1 VSTSSQARDAAGT
14 AGSGVQREPGSFRDP
29 ASTVFYLDGRVL
41 RGLDGEAAAEWRA
54 LQDTR
59 FFPRLLEQGKVCP
72 TEQVPAPSGD
82 GTWALVLE
90 HERIPFVSYP
100 YEWTFS
106 MLRDAALLH
115 LDILLD
121 ALDEGVTMKDGYA
134 YNVQWR
140 GTTPVFIDVVSFERL
155 RGGEPW
161 AGYRQFCQTFLYPLL
176 LQAYKGVAFQP
187 LLRGQVDGIPPDQ
200 MRRLFSGRDQL
211 RPGVLKHVT
220 LHSAMQSR
228 MSKAGTQNTR
238 EELEAAGF
246 SVELNRATVRA
257 LRKLVAGLSWR
268 PDASHWADYQQTST
282 YTDQE
287 RAAKSEFVD
296 QALAG
301 RRLGLVWDLGC
312 NDGTYSRIAARH
324 AAGVV
329 AVDVADDVIDGLYRR
344 LRDEGEHRILPLVMN
359 LTDPSPGIGWRGR
372 ERAPFFERARP
383 DAVLA
388 LALVHHLALAANVPL
403 PEVVDWLRSLDARV
417 VVEFVDPADP
427 MAERLLGNLKPG
439 IHDAYQREAFER
451 LLGERFDVE
460 RRLELPSGTRTL
472 YAAVPRG

>member
-1 VSTSSQARDAAGT
+1 VSASQAGGGALAGG
-14 AGSGVQREPGSFRDP
+14 AEREPGSFRDP

-41 RGLDGEAAAEWRA
+41 RGLDEQAAAEWRA
-54 LQDTR
+54 LQATS
-59 FFPRLLEQGKVCP
+59 FFPRLLEQGRVCRTAP
-72 TEQVPAPSGD
+72 VAAPSGD
-82 GTWALVLE
+82 GGWALVLE

-115 LDILLD
+115 LDVLLE

-140 GTTPVFIDVVSFERL
+140 GTDPVFIDVVSFERL

-187 LLRGQVDGIPPDQ
+187 LLRGQVDGIPPRQ
-200 MRRLFSGRDQL
+200 MRRLLSGRDQL

-220 LHSAMQSR
+220 LHSAMESR
-228 MSKAGTQNTR
+228 MSGAGTQHVR
-238 EELEAAGF
+238 EELEAAGY
-246 SVELNRATVRA
+246 SGELNRATVRA
-257 LRKLVAGLSWR
+257 LRRLLAGLSWR
-268 PDASHWADYQQTST
+268 PDPSHWADYQQTST
-282 YTDQE
+282 YTEQE
-287 RAAKSEFVD
+287 RAAKAAFVD

-301 RRLGLVWDLGC
+301 GRLGLVWDLGC
-312 NDGTYSRIAARH
+312 NDGTYARIAARH
-324 AAGVV
+324 ADAVV
-329 AVDVADDVIDGLYRR
+329 AVDLDDAVVDDLYRR
-344 LRDEGEHRILPLVMN
+344 LRGEGQARILPLVMN

-372 ERAPFFERARP
+372 ERAPFFGRARP
-383 DAVLA
+383 DAVLC

-403 PEVVDWLRSLDARV
+403 PEVVDWLRGMDARV

-439 IHDAYQREAFER
+439 VHDAYRREVFER
-451 LLGERFDVE
+451 LLGERFEVQ

-472 YAAVPRG
+472 YAAMPRG

>member
-1 VSTSSQARDAAGT
+1 VSTSSQARDA
-14 AGSGVQREPGSFRDP
+14 GSVVEREPGSFRDP
-29 ASTVFYLDGRVL
+29 ASTVFYLEGRVL
-41 RGLDGEAAAEWRA
+41 RGLDEQAAAEWHA
-54 LQDTR
+54 LAATS
-59 FFPRLLEQGKVCP
+59 FFPRLMEQGMVCR
-72 TEQVPAPSGD
+72 TEPAASPLPD
-82 GTWALVLE
+82 GGWALVLE

-115 LDILLD
+115 LDVLLA

-187 LLRGQVDGIPPDQ
+187 LLRGQVDGIPPSQ

-211 RPGVLKHVT
+211 RRGVLKHVT
-220 LHSAMQSR
+220 LHSAMESR
-228 MSKAGTQNTR
+228 MSKAGTQSTR

-246 SVELNRATVRA
+246 SSELNRATVRA
-257 LRKLVAGLSWR
+257 VRKLVAGLSWR
-268 PDASHWADYQQTST
+268 HDDSHWADYPQTST
-282 YTDQE
+282 YTDEE
-287 RAAKSEFVD
+287 RAAKAAFVD

-301 RRLGLVWDLGC
+301 RGLGLVMDLGC
-312 NDGTYSRIAARH
+312 NDGTYSRIAAGH
-324 AAGVV
+324 AANVV
-329 AVDVADDVIDGLYRR
+329 AVDVADDVVDGLYRR
-344 LRDEGEHRILPLVMN
+344 LRDEGERRILPLVMN

-417 VVEFVDPADP
+417 VVEFVDPTDP

-439 IHDAYQREAFER
+439 LHDAYQREAFER

>member
-1 VSTSSQARDAAGT
+1 MSTSSQARDAAGT

-140 GTTPVFIDVVSFERL
+140 GTKPVFIDVVSFERL

-187 LLRGQVDGIPPDQ
+187 LLRGQVDGIPPSQ
-200 MRRLFSGRDQL
+200 MRQLLSGRDTL
-211 RPGVLKHVT
+211 RRGVLKHVT
-220 LHSAMQSR
+220 LHSAMESR
-228 MSKAGTQNTR
+228 MSKSGTQNTR

-246 SVELNRATVRA
+246 SGELNRATVRA
-257 LRKLVAGLSWR
+257 LRKLVTSLSWR

-282 YTDQE
+282 YTEEE
-287 RAAKSEFVD
+287 RAAKAAFVE

-301 RRLGLVWDLGC
+301 GHLGLVWDLGC
-312 NDGTYSRIAARH
+312 NDGTYARIAAGH
-324 AAGVV
+324 ADSVV
-329 AVDVADDVIDGLYRR
+329 AVDVDDSVIDGLYRR
-344 LRDEGEHRILPLVMN
+344 LRDEGEGRILPLVMN

-403 PEVVDWLRSLDARV
+403 PEVVDWLRALDARV

-439 IHDAYQREAFER
+439 LHDAYQREAFER
-451 LLGERFDVE
+451 LLGERFNVE

>member
-1 VSTSSQARDAAGT
+1 VSASSQAAGEAPAA
-14 AGSGVQREPGSFRDP
+14 AVEREPGSFRDP

-41 RGLDGEAAAEWRA
+41 RGLDQQAAAEWRA
-54 LQDTR
+54 LQATS
-59 FFPRLLEQGKVCP
+59 FFPRLLEQGKVCR
-72 TEQVPAPSGD
+72 TTTAPAPTGD
-82 GTWALVLE
+82 RHWALVLE

-115 LDILLD
+115 LDILHE

-187 LLRGQVDGIPPDQ
+187 LLRGQVDGIPPRQ
-200 MRRLFSGRDQL
+200 VRQLLSGRDQL
-211 RPGVLKHVT
+211 RPGVIKHVT
-220 LHSAMQSR
+220 LHSAMESR
-228 MSKAGTQNTR
+228 MSKAGTQNVR
-238 EELEAAGF
+238 EDLEAAGY
-246 SVELNRATVRA
+246 SSELNRATVRA

-282 YTDQE
+282 YTDEE
-287 RAAKSEFVD
+287 RAAKGAFVD

-312 NDGTYSRIAARH
+312 NDGTYARIAARH

-329 AVDVADDVIDGLYRR
+329 AVDLDDTVVDGLYRR
-344 LRDEGEHRILPLVMN
+344 LREEGQTRVLPLVMN

-372 ERAPFFERARP
+372 ERASFFGRARP
-383 DAVLA
+383 DAVLC

-403 PEVVDWLRSLDARV
+403 PEVVGWLRSLDARV

-427 MAERLLGNLKPG
+427 MAQRLLGNLRPG
-439 IHDAYQREAFER
+439 LHDAYRREAFER
-451 LLGERFDVE
+451 LLGERFEVE

-472 YAAVPRG
+472 YAAVPLG

>member
-1 VSTSSQARDAAGT
+1 MSCSPALCPGSAGTWPRGWPLTSPRPERSTYASCLSRRYLREPADPGDRRRSCRRGRVLQVRLAAHHRALPLPPPALLSDSVSTSSQARDAAGT

-140 GTTPVFIDVVSFERL
+140 GTKPVFIDVVSFERL

-176 LQAYKGVAFQP
+176 LQAYKGVAFQH
-187 LLRGQVDGIPPDQ
+187 LHRRGARGQGRL
-200 MRRLFSGRDQL
+200 RR
-211 RPGVLKHVT
+211 
-220 LHSAMQSR
+220 
-228 MSKAGTQNTR
+228 AG
-238 EELEAAGF
+238 
-246 SVELNRATVRA
+246 
-257 LRKLVAGLSWR
+257 
-268 PDASHWADYQQTST
+268 
-282 YTDQE
+282 
-287 RAAKSEFVD
+287 
-296 QALAG
+296 AG
-301 RRLGLVWDLGC
+301 RRAPRARLGPRLQRRHL
-312 NDGTYSRIAARH
+312 RPHRRRARRQR
-324 AAGVV
+324 GR
-329 AVDVADDVIDGLYRR
+329 GRRRR
-344 LRDEGEHRILPLVMN
+344 LRHRRPLPA
-359 LTDPSPGIGWRGR
+359 PARRGR
-372 ERAPFFERARP
+372 GSHPAAGDEPDRPVARDRLARQGARAVLRARP
-383 DAVLA
+383 
-388 LALVHHLALAANVPL
+388 P
-403 PEVVDWLRSLDARV
+403 R
-417 VVEFVDPADP
+417 
-427 MAERLLGNLKPG
+427 
-439 IHDAYQREAFER
+439 
-451 LLGERFDVE
+451 ERFNVE

>member
-1 VSTSSQARDAAGT
+1 VSASGQAGGEALA
-14 AGSGVQREPGSFRDP
+14 VQREPGSFRDP

-41 RGLDGEAAAEWRA
+41 RGLDEQAAAEWRA
-54 LQDTR
+54 LQATG
-59 FFPRLLEQGKVCP
+59 FFPRLLEQGKVCR
-72 TEQVPAPSGD
+72 TVTAPAPSGD
-82 GTWALVLE
+82 GRWALVLE

-115 LDILLD
+115 LDILLE

-140 GTTPVFIDVVSFERL
+140 GTAPVFIDVVSFERL

-187 LLRGQVDGIPPDQ
+187 LLRGQVDGIPPRQ
-200 MRRLFSGRDQL
+200 LRQLLSGRDQL

-220 LHSAMQSR
+220 LHSAMESR
-228 MSKAGTQNTR
+228 MSRAGTQNVR
-238 EELEAAGF
+238 EELEAAGY
-246 SVELNRATVRA
+246 SSELNRATVRA

-287 RAAKSEFVD
+287 RAAKGAFVEA
-296 QALAG
+296 ALAG

-312 NDGTYSRIAARH
+312 NDGTYARIAARH

-329 AVDVADDVIDGLYRR
+329 AVDLDDTVVDGLYRR
-344 LRDEGEHRILPLVMN
+344 LRGEGQTRILPLVMN

-372 ERAPFFERARP
+372 ERAPFFGRARP
-383 DAVLA
+383 DAVLC

-427 MAERLLGNLKPG
+427 MAQRLLGNLKPG
-439 IHDAYQREAFER
+439 LHDAYRREAFER
-451 LLGERFDVE
+451 LLGERFEVE

-472 YAAVPRG
+472 YAAMPRG

>member
-1 VSTSSQARDAAGT
+1 MGASSQAGGEALT
-14 AGSGVQREPGSFRDP
+14 AGVEREPGSFRDP

-41 RGLDGEAAAEWRA
+41 RGLDEQAAAEWRA
-54 LQDTR
+54 LEATS
-59 FFPRLLEQGKVCP
+59 FFPRLLEQGKVCRTAP
-72 TEQVPAPSGD
+72 AAAPSGD
-82 GTWALVLE
+82 GHWALVLE

-187 LLRGQVDGIPPDQ
+187 LLRGQVDGIPPSQ
-200 MRRLFSGRDQL
+200 MRQLLSGRDQL
-211 RPGVLKHVT
+211 RRGVLKHVT
-220 LHSAMQSR
+220 LHSAMESR
-228 MSKAGTQNTR
+228 MSKAGTQNVR
-238 EELEAAGF
+238 EELEAAGY
-246 SVELNRATVRA
+246 SGELNRATVRA
-257 LRKLVAGLSWR
+257 LRKLVEGLSWR

-282 YTDQE
+282 YTDEE
-287 RAAKSEFVD
+287 RAAKGAFVD

-301 RRLGLVWDLGC
+301 RQLGLVWDLGC

-329 AVDVADDVIDGLYRR
+329 AVDLDDYVIDDLYRR
-344 LRDEGEHRILPLVMN
+344 LRDEGQHRILPLVMN

-372 ERAPFFERARP
+372 ERAPFFGRARP
-383 DAVLA
+383 DAVLC

-403 PEVVDWLRSLDARV
+403 PEVVDWLRALDARV

-439 IHDAYQREAFER
+439 LHDAYRREAFER
-451 LLGERFDVE
+451 LLGERFEVE

-472 YAAVPRG
+472 YAAMPRG